1 MVPHSS
7 NKPTTPRRTSAGR
20 RHLSLHMAVPVF
32 PLRPSSIS
40 MGVPTISE
48 HRPLF
53 LAWHSHASPSVPR
66 SRKRRHV
73 HFLVDDDGTVQKRD
87 RVRSFSKRFFS
98 VFDSIS
104 YGARSSLPRRTYYQ
118 CCTVGNAMR
127 TRPSERTKNGG
138 RGGGKVRST
147 TLHAPWIYTFHV
159 PPTIDYSTRRQTNQ
173 HQLLKLYP
181 AVRGV

>member
-138 RGGGKVRST
+138 RGGGGKST
-147 TLHAPWIYTFHV
+147 EYHTACAVDLHFSRTANTRLQYTS
-159 PPTIDYSTRRQTNQ
+159 PNKSTS
-173 HQLLKLYP
+173 
-181 AVRGV
+181 AA